1 MIKKIFDWNYNGV
14 IIPFYED
21 VSMVDNTILKGRKS
35 GSDVTFIIAGTHI
48 IEKLYSSHL
57 SDERDKKLMEL
68 LQ

>member
-14 IIPFYED
+14 VITLYED
-21 VSMVDNTILKGRKS
+21 VSIVDNTILKGRKS
-35 GSDVTFIIAGTHI
+35 DSDINFIIAGTHI
-48 IEKLYSSHL
+48 IEKLYSSYL